1 MALLNRR
8 SHAHRRCQFNGTRM
22 SEKGLG
28 FVIGSGGWRDTD
40 ALLGG
45 SGHHVCDFCPT
56 CSQTDGIVSPQT
68 PPPSTLQCAPPGPR
82 PRPEAGAHGVFW
94 LCMLGTL

>member
-1 MALLNRR
+1 MLGLAVKRGSLFDIASALEFVL
-8 SHAHRRCQFNGTRM
+8 APKAA
-22 SEKGLG
+22 KGFLG
-28 FVIGSGGWRDTD
+28 FASLANSKLLKGDIHFQ
-40 ALLGG
+40 ALGTNFRIW
-45 SGHHVCDFCPT
+45 S
-56 CSQTDGIVSPQT
+56 DGIVSPQT